1 MVFTLKIHL
10 LHEYLNLGT
19 HLIYLINYR
28 VLNSLSPAGKAIKRL
43 IRIHA
48 TRSSAIWQS
57 TNKSKRD
64 FYCGKSAYVTE
75 FETEREILASRSR
88 TQSCRNR
95 VLWLQRFIADECV
108 FNFKSSLKWFIH
120 LILFFSPSRLA
131 EMWNHLQG
139 PASCSLGR
147 PYFTMFSLYRAHF
160 FIVHIYDYDI
170 VKNYALIWLWW
181 CKVCMCAGHKF
192 ASDSWVKA

>member
-1 MVFTLKIHL
+1 MEETA
-10 LHEYLNLGT
+10 
-19 HLIYLINYR
+19 
-28 VLNSLSPAGKAIKRL
+28 LSQTEAETKNPNTEATWNMKRIVAISPKAQKR
-43 IRIHA
+43 ICDWVRN
-48 TRSSAIWQS
+48 R
-57 TNKSKRD
+57 
-64 FYCGKSAYVTE
+64 
-75 FETEREILASRSR
+75 ERERDPGF
-88 TQSCRNR
+88 RNR

-147 PYFTMFSLYRAHF
+147 PYFTKFSLYRAHF

-181 CKVCMCAGHKF
+181 CKVCMCVGHKF

>member
-1 MVFTLKIHL
+1 MWEHFQIRMKWAANNCNSAGSSVETRLPII
-10 LHEYLNLGT
+10 T
-19 HLIYLINYR
+19 HGGNCALTNRSGNQKPKYR
-28 VLNSLSPAGKAIKRL
+28 SHMKYETNCSNFPKGAKAHMWLS
-43 IRIHA
+43 
-48 TRSSAIWQS
+48 
-57 TNKSKRD
+57 SKPR
-64 FYCGKSAYVTE
+64 
-75 FETEREILASRSR
+75 EREILASRSR
-88 TQSCRNR
+88 PQSCRNR
-95 VLWLQRFIADECV
+95 VLWFQRFIADECV